1 MSLGICIFFRGW
13 PLEIRLA
20 YDLAIWG
27 IPVGGSPLREGAS
40 ATPWNSEIRS
50 LLRGGHEQ
58 NRILPMKL
66 GKVLQLD
73 FYWLVLGIQGT
84 RWSYWIHLWSLLGA
98 RLAKEER
105 KNNRS
110 VL

>member
-1 MSLGICIFFRGW
+1 
-13 PLEIRLA
+13 
-20 YDLAIWG
+20 
-27 IPVGGSPLREGAS
+27 
-40 ATPWNSEIRS
+40 
-50 LLRGGHEQ
+50 
-58 NRILPMKL
+58 MKL